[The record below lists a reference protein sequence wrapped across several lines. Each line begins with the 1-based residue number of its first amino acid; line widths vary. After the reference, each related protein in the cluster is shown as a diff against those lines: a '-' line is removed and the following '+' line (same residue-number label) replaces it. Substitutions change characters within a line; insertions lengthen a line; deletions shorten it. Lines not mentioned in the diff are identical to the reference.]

1 MAERDIE
8 LFNDSLERCTGR
20 PGFLDRFYEL
30 FMASSEEVAAKF
42 KHTDFRKQKKALRV
56 SLYKMMLV
64 REGNAGADA
73 DLERL
78 AHLHSRRQLDVR
90 PELYELWLDR
100 LIQAVR
106 EFDPV
111 FSGETEKA
119 WRNVMRP
126 GIEFMKARY

>member
-78 AHLHSRRQLDVR
+78 AQLHSRRQLDVR

-106 EFDPV
+106 EFDPL

>member
-30 FMASSEEVAAKF
+30 FMTSSEEVAAKF

-64 REGNAGADA
+64 PEGNAGADA

-78 AHLHSRRQLDVR
+78 AQLHSRRQLDVR

-106 EFDPV
+106 EFDPL

>member
-1 MAERDIE
+1 MR
-8 LFNDSLERCTGR
+8 SLLHQTTRR
-20 PGFLDRFYEL
+20 VQANRFYEL
-30 FMASSEEVAAKF
+30 FMTSSEEVAAKF
-42 KHTDFRKQKKALRV
+42 KHTDFRKQKKALRM

-64 REGNAGADA
+64 PEGNAGANA

-78 AHLHSRRQLDVR
+78 AQLHSRRQLDVR

-106 EFDPV
+106 EFDPL
-111 FSGETEKA
+111 FSGETEMA

-126 GIEFMKARY
+126 GIEFMRARY

>member
-1 MAERDIE
+1 MAERDVE

-64 REGNAGADA
+64 REGNAGADV

-78 AHLHSRRQLDVR
+78 AQLHSRRQLDVR

-106 EFDPV
+106 EFDPL
-111 FSGETEKA
+111 FSGESEKA

>member
-8 LFNDSLERCTGR
+8 LFNDSLEQCTGR

-30 FMASSEEVAAKF
+30 FMTSSEEVAAKF

-64 REGNAGADA
+64 PEGNAGAYA

-78 AHLHSRRQLDVR
+78 AQLHSRRQLDVR

-106 EFDPV
+106 EFDPL

>member
-78 AHLHSRRQLDVR
+78 AQLHSRRQLDVR

-126 GIEFMKARY
+126 GIKFMKARY

>member
-1 MAERDIE
+1 MPRVYANAKYSSTARAFALLGGSRGEVQAHGLQEAEE
-8 LFNDSLERCTGR
+8 SP
-20 PGFLDRFYEL
+20 PG
-30 FMASSEEVAAKF
+30 VP
-42 KHTDFRKQKKALRV
+42 
-56 SLYKMMLV
+56 
-64 REGNAGADA
+64 

-78 AHLHSRRQLDVR
+78 AQLHSRRRLDVR

-106 EFDPV
+106 EFDPL

-126 GIEFMKARY
+126 GVEFMKARY

>member
-1 MAERDIE
+1 
-8 LFNDSLERCTGR
+8 
-20 PGFLDRFYEL
+20 
-30 FMASSEEVAAKF
+30 MASSEEVAAKF

-64 REGNAGADA
+64 REGNAGADV

-78 AHLHSRRQLDVR
+78 AQLHSRRQLDVR

-106 EFDPV
+106 EFDPL

>member
-8 LFNDSLERCTGR
+8 LFNDSLERCTGS

-30 FMASSEEVAAKF
+30 FMTSSEEVAAKF
-42 KHTDFRKQKKALRV
+42 KHTDFRKQKQALRV

-64 REGNAGADA
+64 PEGNAGANA
-73 DLERL
+73 ELERL
-78 AHLHSRRQLDVR
+78 AQLHSRRQLDVR
-90 PELYELWLDR
+90 PELYDLWLDR

-106 EFDPV
+106 EFDPL